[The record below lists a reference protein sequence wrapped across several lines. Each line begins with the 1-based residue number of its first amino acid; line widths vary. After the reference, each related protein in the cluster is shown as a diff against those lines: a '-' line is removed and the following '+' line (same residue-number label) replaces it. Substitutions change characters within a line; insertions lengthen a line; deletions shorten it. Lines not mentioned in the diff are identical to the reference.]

1 MAAAA
6 ETAVNALKKLEA
18 NKTCVNCGAYNRFG
32 HQNVCEKV
40 RTFVCGTCKSAH
52 QSFSMRVKSV
62 SMSNWTMDEVDA
74 LRESNG
80 GGNVAAARVWLG
92 RWDEAQL
99 RKPTKDD
106 PLEYYKHF
114 IDRVYNAKEFYE
126 AKGERGTTAAASS
139 RTGTTSGHQSA
150 AVPDLL
156 DLDPPADVEA
166 STAATMDA
174 CSSLEKEEWGSFE
187 AAVVPS
193 SCLDEEFGALA
204 SASVP
209 TLTSGSDE
217 FADFST
223 APGPASA
230 VAHTEVF
237 GAFASAASAPT
248 SMSFDPFAGSNVVV
262 PSNAPVSAGV
272 TSLDPGV
279 FAPTSQGQQ
288 SVATAAAPVSAP
300 KDFSV
305 FDGLAAPLP
314 TAGTFQR
321 DGRDQRRAGW
331 EKHDCGQPQHQM
343 RAGLGKQQRMDTL
356 QPPGGHPQQQQ
367 QQQLMAGC
375 GNAGMNPISMYFSPI
390 VPGAF
395 SGNSSRDLKSSSRDP
410 FAGLGL

>member
-1 MAAAA
+1 MAAAAA

-40 RTFVCGTCKSAH
+40 RAFVCSTCKSAH

-74 LRESNG
+74 LREANG
-80 GGNVAAARVWLG
+80 GGNVVAAQVWLG

-126 AKGERGTTAAASS
+126 AKGERGATAAAAAASS

-156 DLDPPADVEA
+156 DLDPPAEGEA
-166 STAATMDA
+166 STAATSNT

-187 AAVVPS
+187 AAVLPS
-193 SCLDEEFGALA
+193 RSADVEFGAYA

-223 APGPASA
+223 ASGPAS
-230 VAHTEVF
+230 VLAHTEVF
-237 GAFASAASAPT
+237 GAFASAVPAPT
-248 SMSFDPFAGSNVVV
+248 SMSFDPFAGSNVVIA
-262 PSNAPVSAGV
+262 SNAPVSASV
-272 TSLDPGV
+272 TSLDPGA

-288 SVATAAAPVSAP
+288 SVAIAAAPVSVL

-305 FDGLAAPLP
+305 FDGLAA
-314 TAGTFQR
+314 ATFQR
-321 DGRDQRRAGW
+321 DGRDRVRAEW
-331 EKHDCGQPQHQM
+331 ERHDCSQPQHQT
-343 RAGLGKQQRMDTL
+343 RVGFDKQQRMGTP
-356 QPPGGHPQQQQ
+356 QPSGSHPQQQQ
-367 QQQLMAGC
+367 HLMAGC
-375 GNAGMNPISMYFSPI
+375 GNAGMNPISMYFSPMI
-390 VPGAF
+390 PGAF
-395 SGNSSRDLKSSSRDP
+395 SGSSSRDLQGSSRDP